1 MKTKYMILAVA
12 LLLAPTAMAQDY
24 FAKLRY
30 YFGENSPIVKQEN
43 TLTIHNTYYTSLNGE
58 KEGELTIYKFK
69 LPKSKA
75 EYIDSVKVLYDAID
89 QLLDDKIVRRSIYT
103 LWSLSGNKERTFT
116 GYRLYYNKSESMIVG
131 TEAENCYTVGI
142 INEADTLFRTTYTI
156 EWSEMA
162 DSGITGRLITTYAPK
177 VPQVASQTVAAPSAQ
192 RSGVDKWMTNLFY
205 YLDRL
210 KNDSPISIYLS
221 PLYSL
226 AKNCDALDS
235 DDLKVAIGQVKLSK
249 TKFEQKRK
257 DQSVILMLQ
266 QVAELLESKLEKK
279 ASAVVRFNKNLRF

>member
-116 GYRLYYNKSESMIVG
+116 GYRLYYNKSESTIVG

-156 EWSEMA
+156 EWSEMT

-177 VPQVASQTVAAPSAQ
+177 IPQVASQTVAAPSAQ

-205 YLDRL
+205 YLDGL

-226 AKNCDALDS
+226 AKNCDALDC
-235 DDLKVAIGQVKLSK
+235 DDLKVAIGQVKLLK
-249 TKFEQKRK
+249 TEFEQKRK

-266 QVAELLESKLEKK
+266 QVAELLESKLEKRQ
-279 ASAVVRFNKNLRF
+279 AQ

>member
-75 EYIDSVKVLYDAID
+75 EYIDSVKVLYDVINQD
-89 QLLDDKIVRRSIYT
+89 MDDGKIACRSIYT

-116 GYRLYYNKSESMIVG
+116 GYRLYYNKSESTIVG
-131 TEAENCYTVGI
+131 TEAENCYIVGI

-177 VPQVASQTVAAPSAQ
+177 IPQVASQTVAAPSAQ

-205 YLDRL
+205 YLERL
-210 KNDSPISIYLS
+210 KNDNPIYLS

-257 DQSVILMLQ
+257 DQSIILMLQ
-266 QVAELLESKLEKK
+266 QVAELLESKLEKRQ
-279 ASAVVRFNKNLRF
+279 AQ

>member
-75 EYIDSVKVLYDAID
+75 NYIDSVKVLYDVINQD
-89 QLLDDKIVRRSIYT
+89 MDDGKIACRSIYT

-116 GYRLYYNKSESMIVG
+116 GYRLYYNKSESTIVG

-162 DSGITGRLITTYAPK
+162 DSGIAGRLITTYAPK
-177 VPQVASQTVAAPSAQ
+177 IPQVASQTVAAPSAQ
-192 RSGVDKWMTNLFY
+192 RSDVDKWMSNLFF

-210 KNDSPISIYLS
+210 KNDNSIYLS

-257 DQSVILMLQ
+257 DQSIILMLQ
-266 QVAELLESKLEKK
+266 QVAELLESKLEKRQ
-279 ASAVVRFNKNLRF
+279 AQ

>member
-89 QLLDDKIVRRSIYT
+89 QLLDGKIGRRSIYT

-116 GYRLYYNKSESMIVG
+116 GYRLYYNKSESTIVG

-156 EWSEMA
+156 EWSEMT
-162 DSGITGRLITTYAPK
+162 DSGIAGRLITTYAPK
-177 VPQVASQTVAAPSAQ
+177 IPQVASQTVAAPSAQ
-192 RSGVDKWMTNLFY
+192 RSGVDKWMSNLFF

-210 KNDSPISIYLS
+210 KNDNSIYLS

-235 DDLKVAIGQVKLSK
+235 DDLKVATGQVKLSK

-257 DQSVILMLQ
+257 DQSIILMLQ
-266 QVAELLESKLEKK
+266 QVAELLESKLEKRQ
-279 ASAVVRFNKNLRF
+279 AQ

>member
-89 QLLDDKIVRRSIYT
+89 QLLDGKIDRRSIYT
-103 LWSLSGNKERTFT
+103 LWSLSDNKERTFT
-116 GYRLYYNKSESMIVG
+116 GYRLYYNKSESTIVG

-156 EWSEMA
+156 EWSEMT
-162 DSGITGRLITTYAPK
+162 DSGIAGRLITTYAPK
-177 VPQVASQTVAAPSAQ
+177 IPQVASQTVAAPSAQ
-192 RSGVDKWMTNLFY
+192 RSGVDKWMSNLFF

-210 KNDSPISIYLS
+210 KNDNSIYLS

-257 DQSVILMLQ
+257 DQSIILMLQ
-266 QVAELLESKLEKK
+266 QVAELLESKLEKRQ
-279 ASAVVRFNKNLRF
+279 AQ

>member
-1 MKTKYMILAVA
+1 MNTKYMILAVA

-43 TLTIHNTYYTSLNGE
+43 TLTIHNTYYSSLNGE
-58 KEGELTIYKFK
+58 NEGELTIYKFK

-75 EYIDSVKVLYDAID
+75 EYIDSVKVLYDVINQD
-89 QLLDDKIVRRSIYT
+89 MDDGKIACRSIYT

-116 GYRLYYNKSESMIVG
+116 GYRLYYNKSESTIVG

-177 VPQVASQTVAAPSAQ
+177 IPQVASQTVAAPSAQ
-192 RSGVDKWMTNLFY
+192 RSGVDKWMSNLFF

-210 KNDSPISIYLS
+210 KNDNSIYLS

-226 AKNCDALDS
+226 AKNCDALDC

-257 DQSVILMLQ
+257 DQSIILMLQ
-266 QVAELLESKLEKK
+266 QVAELLESKLEKRQ
-279 ASAVVRFNKNLRF
+279 AQ

>member
-58 KEGELTIYKFK
+58 MEGELTIYKFK

-89 QLLDDKIVRRSIYT
+89 QLLDGKIDRRSIYT

-116 GYRLYYNKSESMIVG
+116 GYRLYYNKSESTIVG

-156 EWSEMA
+156 EWSEMT
-162 DSGITGRLITTYAPK
+162 DSGIAGRLITTYAPK
-177 VPQVASQTVAAPSAQ
+177 IPQVASQTVAAPSAQ
-192 RSGVDKWMTNLFY
+192 RSGVDKWMSNLFF

-210 KNDSPISIYLS
+210 KNDNSIYLS

-257 DQSVILMLQ
+257 DQSIILMLQ
-266 QVAELLESKLEKK
+266 QVAELLESKLEKRQ
-279 ASAVVRFNKNLRF
+279 AQ

>member
-1 MKTKYMILAVA
+1 MILAVA
-12 LLLAPTAMAQDY
+12 LLLAPTVMAQDY

-75 EYIDSVKVLYDAID
+75 NYIDSVKVLYDVINQD
-89 QLLDDKIVRRSIYT
+89 MDDGKIACRSIYT

-116 GYRLYYNKSESMIVG
+116 GYRLYYNKSESTIVG

-192 RSGVDKWMTNLFY
+192 RSGVDKWMSNLFF

-210 KNDSPISIYLS
+210 KNDNSIYLS

-226 AKNCDALDS
+226 AKNCDALDC

-257 DQSVILMLQ
+257 DQSIILMLQ
-266 QVAELLESKLEKK
+266 QVAELLESKLEKRQ
-279 ASAVVRFNKNLRF
+279 AQ

>member
-1 MKTKYMILAVA
+1 MILAVA

-75 EYIDSVKVLYDAID
+75 EYIDSVKVLYDVINQD
-89 QLLDDKIVRRSIYT
+89 MDDGKIACRSIYT

-116 GYRLYYNKSESMIVG
+116 GYRLYYNKSESTIVG

-156 EWSEMA
+156 EWSEMT
-162 DSGITGRLITTYAPK
+162 DSGIAGRLITTYAPK
-177 VPQVASQTVAAPSAQ
+177 IPQVASQTVAAPSAQ
-192 RSGVDKWMTNLFY
+192 RSGVDKWMSNLFF

-210 KNDSPISIYLS
+210 KNDNSIYLS

-257 DQSVILMLQ
+257 DQSIILMLQ
-266 QVAELLESKLEKK
+266 QVAELLESKLEKRQ
-279 ASAVVRFNKNLRF
+279 AQ

>member
-1 MKTKYMILAVA
+1 MILAVA

-69 LPKSKA
+69 LPNSKA
-75 EYIDSVKVLYDAID
+75 NYIDSVKVLYDAISQAMAD
-89 QLLDDKIVRRSIYT
+89 GKIARRSIYT
-103 LWSLSGNKERTFT
+103 LWSLSGNKERTYT
-116 GYRLYYNKSESMIVG
+116 GYRLYYNKSESTIVG

-162 DSGITGRLITTYAPK
+162 DSGIAGRLITTYAPK
-177 VPQVASQTVAAPSAQ
+177 IPQVASQTVATPSAQ
-192 RSGVDKWMTNLFY
+192 RSDVDKWMSNLFF

-210 KNDSPISIYLS
+210 KNDNSIYLS

-249 TKFEQKRK
+249 IKFEQKRK
-257 DQSVILMLQ
+257 DQSIILMLQ
-266 QVAELLESKLEKK
+266 QVAELLESKLEKRQ
-279 ASAVVRFNKNLRF
+279 AQ

>member
-75 EYIDSVKVLYDAID
+75 NYIDSVKVLYDVINQD
-89 QLLDDKIVRRSIYT
+89 MDDGKIADRSIYT

-116 GYRLYYNKSESMIVG
+116 GYRLYYNKSESTIVG

-177 VPQVASQTVAAPSAQ
+177 IPQVASQTVAAPSAQ
-192 RSGVDKWMTNLFY
+192 RSGVDKWMSNLFF

-210 KNDSPISIYLS
+210 KNDNSIYLS

-257 DQSVILMLQ
+257 DQSIILMLQ
-266 QVAELLESKLEKK
+266 QVAELLESKLEKRQ
-279 ASAVVRFNKNLRF
+279 AQ

>member
-75 EYIDSVKVLYDAID
+75 NYIDSVKVLYDAID
-89 QLLDDKIVRRSIYT
+89 QLLDGKIDRRSIYT

-116 GYRLYYNKSESMIVG
+116 GYRLYYNKSESTIVG

-156 EWSEMA
+156 EWSEMT
-162 DSGITGRLITTYAPK
+162 DSGIAGRLITTYAPK
-177 VPQVASQTVAAPSAQ
+177 IPQVASQTVAALSAQ
-192 RSGVDKWMTNLFY
+192 GSGVDKWMSNLFF

-210 KNDSPISIYLS
+210 KNDNSIYLS

-226 AKNCDALDS
+226 AKNCDALDC

-249 TKFEQKRK
+249 IKFEQKRK
-257 DQSVILMLQ
+257 DQSIILMLQ
-266 QVAELLESKLEKK
+266 QVAELLESKLEKRQ
-279 ASAVVRFNKNLRF
+279 AQ

>member
-75 EYIDSVKVLYDAID
+75 EYIDSVKVLYDVINQD
-89 QLLDDKIVRRSIYT
+89 MDDGKIADRSIYT

-116 GYRLYYNKSESMIVG
+116 GYRLYYNKSESTIVG

-156 EWSEMA
+156 EWSEMT
-162 DSGITGRLITTYAPK
+162 DSGIAGRLITTYAPK
-177 VPQVASQTVAAPSAQ
+177 IPQVASQTVAAPSAQ
-192 RSGVDKWMTNLFY
+192 RSDVNKWMSNLFF

-210 KNDSPISIYLS
+210 KNDNSIYLS

-226 AKNCDALDS
+226 AKNCDALDC

-257 DQSVILMLQ
+257 DQSIILMLQ
-266 QVAELLESKLEKK
+266 QVAELLESKLEKRQ
-279 ASAVVRFNKNLRF
+279 AQ

>member
-1 MKTKYMILAVA
+1 MILAVA

-43 TLTIHNTYYTSLNGE
+43 TQTIHNTYYTSLNGE

-75 EYIDSVKVLYDAID
+75 NYIDSVKVLYDAID
-89 QLLDDKIVRRSIYT
+89 QLLDGKIDRRSIYT
-103 LWSLSGNKERTFT
+103 LWSLSGNKERTYT
-116 GYRLYYNKSESMIVG
+116 GYRLYYNKSESTIVG

-142 INEADTLFRTTYTI
+142 INETDTLFRTTYTI

-162 DSGITGRLITTYAPK
+162 DSGIAGRLITTYAPK
-177 VPQVASQTVAAPSAQ
+177 IPQVASQTVAAPSAQ
-192 RSGVDKWMTNLFY
+192 RSGVDKWMSNLFF

-210 KNDSPISIYLS
+210 KNDNSIYLS

-257 DQSVILMLQ
+257 DQSIILMLQ
-266 QVAELLESKLEKK
+266 QVAELLESKLEKRQ
-279 ASAVVRFNKNLRF
+279 AQ

>member
-75 EYIDSVKVLYDAID
+75 NYIDSVKVLYDVINQD
-89 QLLDDKIVRRSIYT
+89 MDDGKIADRSIYT

-116 GYRLYYNKSESMIVG
+116 GYRLYYNKSESTIVG

-156 EWSEMA
+156 EWSEMT
-162 DSGITGRLITTYAPK
+162 DSGIAGRLITTYAPK
-177 VPQVASQTVAAPSAQ
+177 IPQVASQTVAAPSAQ
-192 RSGVDKWMTNLFY
+192 RSDVNKWMSNLFF

-210 KNDSPISIYLS
+210 KNDNSIYLS

-226 AKNCDALDS
+226 AKNCDALNS

-257 DQSVILMLQ
+257 DQSIILMLQ
-266 QVAELLESKLEKK
+266 QVAELLESKLEKRQ
-279 ASAVVRFNKNLRF
+279 AQ

>member
-89 QLLDDKIVRRSIYT
+89 QLLDGKIDRRSIYT

-116 GYRLYYNKSESMIVG
+116 GYRLYYNKSESTIVG

-156 EWSEMA
+156 EWSEMT

-177 VPQVASQTVAAPSAQ
+177 IPQVASQTVAAPSAQ
-192 RSGVDKWMTNLFY
+192 RSGVDKWMSNLFF

-210 KNDSPISIYLS
+210 KNDNPICLS

-266 QVAELLESKLEKK
+266 QVAELLESKLEKRQ
-279 ASAVVRFNKNLRF
+279 AQ

>member
-89 QLLDDKIVRRSIYT
+89 QLLDGKIDRRSIYT

-116 GYRLYYNKSESMIVG
+116 GYRLYYNKSESTIVG

-156 EWSEMA
+156 EWSEMT
-162 DSGITGRLITTYAPK
+162 DSGIAGRLITTYAPK
-177 VPQVASQTVAAPSAQ
+177 IPQVASQTVAAPSAQ
-192 RSGVDKWMTNLFY
+192 RSDVNKWMSNLFF

-210 KNDSPISIYLS
+210 KNDNSIYLS

-249 TKFEQKRK
+249 RKFEQKRR
-257 DQSVILMLQ
+257 DQSIILMLQ
-266 QVAELLESKLEKK
+266 QVAELLESKLEKRQ
-279 ASAVVRFNKNLRF
+279 AQ

>member
-1 MKTKYMILAVA
+1 MILAVA

-75 EYIDSVKVLYDAID
+75 NYIDSVKVLYDAID
-89 QLLDDKIVRRSIYT
+89 QLLDGKIDRRSIYT

-116 GYRLYYNKSESMIVG
+116 GYRLYYNKSESTIVG

-156 EWSEMA
+156 EWSEMT
-162 DSGITGRLITTYAPK
+162 DSGIAGRLITTYAPK
-177 VPQVASQTVAAPSAQ
+177 IPQVASQTVAAPSAQ
-192 RSGVDKWMTNLFY
+192 RSDVDKWMTNLFY

-235 DDLKVAIGQVKLSK
+235 DDLKVAIGQVKLLK
-249 TKFEQKRK
+249 TEFEQKRK

-266 QVAELLESKLEKK
+266 QVAELLESKLEKRQ
-279 ASAVVRFNKNLRF
+279 AQ

>member
-75 EYIDSVKVLYDAID
+75 NYIDSVKVLYDAID
-89 QLLDDKIVRRSIYT
+89 QLLDGKIGRRSIYT

-116 GYRLYYNKSESMIVG
+116 GYRLYYNKSESTIVG

-156 EWSEMA
+156 EWSEMT
-162 DSGITGRLITTYAPK
+162 DSGIAGRLITTYAPK
-177 VPQVASQTVAAPSAQ
+177 IPQVASQTVAAPSAQ
-192 RSGVDKWMTNLFY
+192 RSGVDKWMSNLFF

-210 KNDSPISIYLS
+210 KNDNSIYLS
-221 PLYSL
+221 ALYSL

-257 DQSVILMLQ
+257 DQSIILMLQ
-266 QVAELLESKLEKK
+266 QVAELLESKLEKRQ
-279 ASAVVRFNKNLRF
+279 AQ

>member
-89 QLLDDKIVRRSIYT
+89 QLLDGKIDRRSIYT

-116 GYRLYYNKSESMIVG
+116 GYRLYYNKSESTIVG

-156 EWSEMA
+156 EWSEMT
-162 DSGITGRLITTYAPK
+162 DSGIAGRLITTYAPK
-177 VPQVASQTVAAPSAQ
+177 IPQVVSQTVAAPSAQ
-192 RSGVDKWMTNLFY
+192 RSGVDKWMSNLFF

-210 KNDSPISIYLS
+210 KNDNSIYLS

-266 QVAELLESKLEKK
+266 QVAELLESKLEKRQ
-279 ASAVVRFNKNLRF
+279 AQ

>member
-1 MKTKYMILAVA
+1 MILAVA

-89 QLLDDKIVRRSIYT
+89 QDMDDGKIACRSIYT

-116 GYRLYYNKSESMIVG
+116 GYRLYYNKSESTIVG

-177 VPQVASQTVAAPSAQ
+177 IPQVASQTVAAPSAQ
-192 RSGVDKWMTNLFY
+192 RSGVDKWMSNLFF

-210 KNDSPISIYLS
+210 KNDNSIYLS

-257 DQSVILMLQ
+257 DQSIILMLQ

>member
-1 MKTKYMILAVA
+1 MILAVA

-75 EYIDSVKVLYDAID
+75 EYIDSVKVLYDVINQD
-89 QLLDDKIVRRSIYT
+89 MDDGKIADRSIYT

-116 GYRLYYNKSESMIVG
+116 GYRLYYNKSESTIVG

-177 VPQVASQTVAAPSAQ
+177 IPQVASQTVAAPSAQ
-192 RSGVDKWMTNLFY
+192 RSDVDKWMSNLFF
-205 YLDRL
+205 YLGRL
-210 KNDSPISIYLS
+210 KNDNPIYLS

-257 DQSVILMLQ
+257 DQSIILMLQ
-266 QVAELLESKLEKK
+266 QVAELLESKLEKRQ
-279 ASAVVRFNKNLRF
+279 AQ

>member
-1 MKTKYMILAVA
+1 MILAVA

-75 EYIDSVKVLYDAID
+75 EYIDSVKVLYDVINQD
-89 QLLDDKIVRRSIYT
+89 MDDGKIADRSIYT

-116 GYRLYYNKSESMIVG
+116 GYRLYYNKSESTIVG

-177 VPQVASQTVAAPSAQ
+177 IPQVASQTVAAPSAQ
-192 RSGVDKWMTNLFY
+192 RSGVDKWMSNLFF

-210 KNDSPISIYLS
+210 KNDNSIYLS

-235 DDLKVAIGQVKLSK
+235 DDLKVAIGQVKLLK
-249 TKFEQKRK
+249 TEFEQKRK
-257 DQSVILMLQ
+257 DQSIILMLQ
-266 QVAELLESKLEKK
+266 QVAELLESKLEKRQ
-279 ASAVVRFNKNLRF
+279 AQ

>member
-89 QLLDDKIVRRSIYT
+89 QLLDGKIDRRSIYT

-116 GYRLYYNKSESMIVG
+116 GYRLYYNKSESTIVG

-156 EWSEMA
+156 EWSEMT
-162 DSGITGRLITTYAPK
+162 DSGIAGRLITTYAPK
-177 VPQVASQTVAAPSAQ
+177 IPQVASQTVAAPSAQ
-192 RSGVDKWMTNLFY
+192 RSGVDKWMSNLFF

-210 KNDSPISIYLS
+210 KNDNSIYLS
-221 PLYSL
+221 LLYSL

-257 DQSVILMLQ
+257 DQSIILMLQ
-266 QVAELLESKLEKK
+266 QVAELLESKLEKRQ
-279 ASAVVRFNKNLRF
+279 AQ

>member
-1 MKTKYMILAVA
+1 MKTKYMILAVT

-75 EYIDSVKVLYDAID
+75 EYIDSVKVLYDVINQD
-89 QLLDDKIVRRSIYT
+89 MDDGKIADRSIYT

-116 GYRLYYNKSESMIVG
+116 GYRLYYNKSESTIVG

-156 EWSEMA
+156 EWSEMT
-162 DSGITGRLITTYAPK
+162 DSGIAGRLITTYAPK
-177 VPQVASQTVAAPSAQ
+177 IPQVASQTVAAPSAQ
-192 RSGVDKWMTNLFY
+192 RSDVNKWMSNLFF

-210 KNDSPISIYLS
+210 KNDNSIYLS

-257 DQSVILMLQ
+257 DQSIILMLQ
-266 QVAELLESKLEKK
+266 QVAELLESKLEKRQ
-279 ASAVVRFNKNLRF
+279 AQ

>member
-43 TLTIHNTYYTSLNGE
+43 TLTSHNTYYTSLNGE

-75 EYIDSVKVLYDAID
+75 NYIDSVKVLYDAID
-89 QLLDDKIVRRSIYT
+89 QLLDGKIDRRSIYT

-116 GYRLYYNKSESMIVG
+116 GYRLYYNKSESTIVG

-156 EWSEMA
+156 EWSEMT
-162 DSGITGRLITTYAPK
+162 DSGIAGRLITTYAPK
-177 VPQVASQTVAAPSAQ
+177 IPQVASQTVAAPSAQ
-192 RSGVDKWMTNLFY
+192 RSGVDKWMSNLFF

-210 KNDSPISIYLS
+210 KNDNSIYLS

-257 DQSVILMLQ
+257 DQSIILMLQ
-266 QVAELLESKLEKK
+266 QVAELLESKLEKRQ
-279 ASAVVRFNKNLRF
+279 AQ

>member
-1 MKTKYMILAVA
+1 MILAVA

-43 TLTIHNTYYTSLNGE
+43 TLTIHNSYYTSLNGE

-75 EYIDSVKVLYDAID
+75 NYIDSVKVLYDVINQD
-89 QLLDDKIVRRSIYT
+89 MDDGKIACRSIYT

-116 GYRLYYNKSESMIVG
+116 GYRLYYNKSESTIVG

-162 DSGITGRLITTYAPK
+162 DSGIAGRLITTYAPK
-177 VPQVASQTVAAPSAQ
+177 IPQVASQTVATPSAQ
-192 RSGVDKWMTNLFY
+192 RSDVDKWMTNLFY

-226 AKNCDALDS
+226 AKNCDALDC

-249 TKFEQKRK
+249 IKFEQKRK

-266 QVAELLESKLEKK
+266 QVAELLESKLDKRQ
-279 ASAVVRFNKNLRF
+279 AQ

>member
-75 EYIDSVKVLYDAID
+75 NYIDSVKVLYDVINQD
-89 QLLDDKIVRRSIYT
+89 MDDGKIADRSIYT

-116 GYRLYYNKSESMIVG
+116 GYRLYYNKSESTIVG

-156 EWSEMA
+156 EWSEMT
-162 DSGITGRLITTYAPK
+162 DSGIAGRLITTYAPK
-177 VPQVASQTVAAPSAQ
+177 IPQVASQTVAAPSAQ
-192 RSGVDKWMTNLFY
+192 RSDVNKWMSNLFF

-210 KNDSPISIYLS
+210 KNDNSIYLS

-226 AKNCDALDS
+226 AKNCDALDC

-257 DQSVILMLQ
+257 DQSIILMLQ
-266 QVAELLESKLEKK
+266 QVAELLESKLEKRQ
-279 ASAVVRFNKNLRF
+279 AQ

>member
-89 QLLDDKIVRRSIYT
+89 QLLDGKIGRRSIYT
-103 LWSLSGNKERTFT
+103 LWSLSGNKERTYT
-116 GYRLYYNKSESMIVG
+116 GYRLYYNKSESTIVG

-142 INEADTLFRTTYTI
+142 INETDTLFRTTYTI
-156 EWSEMA
+156 EWSEMT
-162 DSGITGRLITTYAPK
+162 DSGIAGRLITTYAPK
-177 VPQVASQTVAAPSAQ
+177 IPQVASQTVAAPSAQ
-192 RSGVDKWMTNLFY
+192 RSDVDKWMTNLFY
-205 YLDRL
+205 YLERL
-210 KNDSPISIYLS
+210 KDDNPIYLS

-257 DQSVILMLQ
+257 DQSIILMLQ
-266 QVAELLESKLEKK
+266 QVAELLESKLEKRQ
-279 ASAVVRFNKNLRF
+279 AQ

>member
-75 EYIDSVKVLYDAID
+75 EYIDSVKVLYDVINQD
-89 QLLDDKIVRRSIYT
+89 MDDGKIACRSIYT

-116 GYRLYYNKSESMIVG
+116 GYRLYYNKSESTIVG

-162 DSGITGRLITTYAPK
+162 DSGIAGRLITTYAPK
-177 VPQVASQTVAAPSAQ
+177 IPQVASQTVAAPSAQ
-192 RSGVDKWMTNLFY
+192 RSGVDKWMSNLFF

-210 KNDSPISIYLS
+210 KNDNSIYLS

-257 DQSVILMLQ
+257 DQSIILMLQ
-266 QVAELLESKLEKK
+266 QVAELLESKLEKRQ
-279 ASAVVRFNKNLRF
+279 AQ

>member
-89 QLLDDKIVRRSIYT
+89 QDMDDGKIACRSIYT

-116 GYRLYYNKSESMIVG
+116 GYRLYYNKSESTIVG

-156 EWSEMA
+156 EWSEMT
-162 DSGITGRLITTYAPK
+162 DSGIAGRLITTYAPK
-177 VPQVASQTVAAPSAQ
+177 IPQVASQTVAAPSAQ
-192 RSGVDKWMTNLFY
+192 RSGVDKWMSNLFF

-210 KNDSPISIYLS
+210 KNDNSIYLS

-257 DQSVILMLQ
+257 DQSIILMLQ
-266 QVAELLESKLEKK
+266 QVAELLESKLEKRQ
-279 ASAVVRFNKNLRF
+279 AQ

>member
-75 EYIDSVKVLYDAID
+75 NYIDSVKVLYDVINQD
-89 QLLDDKIVRRSIYT
+89 MDDGKIACRSIYT

-116 GYRLYYNKSESMIVG
+116 GYRLYYNKSESTIVG

-156 EWSEMA
+156 EWSEMT
-162 DSGITGRLITTYAPK
+162 DSGIAGRLITTYAPK
-177 VPQVASQTVAAPSAQ
+177 IPQVASQTVAAPSAQ
-192 RSGVDKWMTNLFY
+192 RSDVNKWMSNLFF

-210 KNDSPISIYLS
+210 KNDNSIYLS

-226 AKNCDALDS
+226 AKNCDALDC

-249 TKFEQKRK
+249 IKFEQKRK
-257 DQSVILMLQ
+257 DQSIILMLQ
-266 QVAELLESKLEKK
+266 QVAELLESKLEKRQ
-279 ASAVVRFNKNLRF
+279 AQ

>member
-69 LPKSKA
+69 LPKSNA
-75 EYIDSVKVLYDAID
+75 NYIDSVKVLYDVINQD
-89 QLLDDKIVRRSIYT
+89 MDDGKIADRSIYT

-116 GYRLYYNKSESMIVG
+116 GYRLYYNKSESTIVG

-156 EWSEMA
+156 EWSEMT
-162 DSGITGRLITTYAPK
+162 DSGIAGRLITTYAPK
-177 VPQVASQTVAAPSAQ
+177 IPQVASQTVAAPSAQ
-192 RSGVDKWMTNLFY
+192 RSGVDKWMSNLFF

-210 KNDSPISIYLS
+210 KNDNSIYLS

-257 DQSVILMLQ
+257 DQSIILMLQ
-266 QVAELLESKLEKK
+266 QVAELLESKLEKRQ
-279 ASAVVRFNKNLRF
+279 AQ

>member
-30 YFGENSPIVKQEN
+30 YFGDNSPIVKQEN

-177 VPQVASQTVAAPSAQ
+177 VSQVASQTVAAPSAQ
-192 RSGVDKWMTNLFY
+192 RSGVDKWMSNLFF

-210 KNDSPISIYLS
+210 KNDNSIYLS

-226 AKNCDALDS
+226 AKNCDVLDS

-257 DQSVILMLQ
+257 DQSIILMLQ
-266 QVAELLESKLEKK
+266 QVAELLESKLEKRQ
-279 ASAVVRFNKNLRF
+279 AQ

>member
-1 MKTKYMILAVA
+1 MILAVT

-75 EYIDSVKVLYDAID
+75 EYIDSVKVLYDVINQD
-89 QLLDDKIVRRSIYT
+89 MDDGKIVRRSIYT

-177 VPQVASQTVAAPSAQ
+177 IPQVASQTVAAPSAQ
-192 RSGVDKWMTNLFY
+192 RSGVDKWMSNLFF

-210 KNDSPISIYLS
+210 KNDNSIYLS

-257 DQSVILMLQ
+257 DQSIILMLQ
-266 QVAELLESKLEKK
+266 QVAELLESKLEKRQ
-279 ASAVVRFNKNLRF
+279 AQ

>member
-75 EYIDSVKVLYDAID
+75 NYIDSVKVLYDVINQD
-89 QLLDDKIVRRSIYT
+89 MDDGKIACRSIYT

-116 GYRLYYNKSESMIVG
+116 GYRLYYNKSESTIVG

-235 DDLKVAIGQVKLSK
+235 DDLKVAIGQVKLLK
-249 TKFEQKRK
+249 TEFEQKRK

-266 QVAELLESKLEKK
+266 QVAELLESKLEKRQ
-279 ASAVVRFNKNLRF
+279 AQ

>member
-1 MKTKYMILAVA
+1 MNTKYMILAVA

-75 EYIDSVKVLYDAID
+75 EYIDSVKVLYDAISQAMAD
-89 QLLDDKIVRRSIYT
+89 GKIARRSIYT
-103 LWSLSGNKERTFT
+103 LWSLSGNKERTYT
-116 GYRLYYNKSESMIVG
+116 GYRLYYNKSESTIVG
-131 TEAENCYTVGI
+131 TEAENCYTVGV

-156 EWSEMA
+156 EWSEMT
-162 DSGITGRLITTYAPK
+162 DSGIAGRLITTYAPK
-177 VPQVASQTVAAPSAQ
+177 IPQVASQTVATPSAQ
-192 RSGVDKWMTNLFY
+192 RSDVGKWMSNLFF
-205 YLDRL
+205 YLERL
-210 KNDSPISIYLS
+210 KNDNSIYLS

-249 TKFEQKRK
+249 IKFEQKRK
-257 DQSVILMLQ
+257 DQSIILMLQ
-266 QVAELLESKLEKK
+266 QVAELLESKLEKRQ
-279 ASAVVRFNKNLRF
+279 AQ

>member
-1 MKTKYMILAVA
+1 MILAVS

-75 EYIDSVKVLYDAID
+75 EYIDSVKVLYDAISQAMTD
-89 QLLDDKIVRRSIYT
+89 GKIARRSIYT
-103 LWSLSGNKERTFT
+103 LWSLSGNKERTYT
-116 GYRLYYNKSESMIVG
+116 GYRLYYNKSESTIVG

-156 EWSEMA
+156 EWSEMT
-162 DSGITGRLITTYAPK
+162 DSGIAGRLITTYAPK
-177 VPQVASQTVAAPSAQ
+177 IPQVASQTVATPSAQ
-192 RSGVDKWMTNLFY
+192 RSDVGKWMSNLFF

-210 KNDSPISIYLS
+210 KNDNSIYLS

-257 DQSVILMLQ
+257 DQSIILMLQ
-266 QVAELLESKLEKK
+266 QVAELLESKLEKRQ
-279 ASAVVRFNKNLRF
+279 AQ

>member
-75 EYIDSVKVLYDAID
+75 NYIDSVKVLYDVINQD
-89 QLLDDKIVRRSIYT
+89 MDDGKIACRSIYT

-116 GYRLYYNKSESMIVG
+116 GYRLYYNKSESTIVG

-162 DSGITGRLITTYAPK
+162 DSGIAGRLITTYAPK
-177 VPQVASQTVAAPSAQ
+177 IPQVASQTVAAPSAQ
-192 RSGVDKWMTNLFY
+192 RSGVDKWMSNLFF

-210 KNDSPISIYLS
+210 KNDNSIYLS

-226 AKNCDALDS
+226 AKNCDALDC

-266 QVAELLESKLEKK
+266 QVAELLESKLEKRQ
-279 ASAVVRFNKNLRF
+279 AQ

>member
-75 EYIDSVKVLYDAID
+75 NYIDSVKVLYDVINQD
-89 QLLDDKIVRRSIYT
+89 MDDGKIADRSIYT

-116 GYRLYYNKSESMIVG
+116 GYRLYYNKSESTIVG

-156 EWSEMA
+156 EWSEMT
-162 DSGITGRLITTYAPK
+162 DSGIAGRLITTYAPK
-177 VPQVASQTVAAPSAQ
+177 IPQVASQTVAAPSAQ
-192 RSGVDKWMTNLFY
+192 RSGVDKWMSNLFF
-205 YLDRL
+205 YLDRF
-210 KNDSPISIYLS
+210 KNDNCIYLS

-226 AKNCDALDS
+226 AKNCDALDC

-257 DQSVILMLQ
+257 DQSIILMLQ
-266 QVAELLESKLEKK
+266 QVAELLESKLEKRQ
-279 ASAVVRFNKNLRF
+279 AQ